1 MAMVTFELDENA
13 KLTEEEKKML
23 AAAKDRPIVYDEDCP
38 ELTEEMERAFIA
50 ARKAN
55 PLPRHR
61 LTLYVSSAT
70 MEKAKA
76 MGSDYI
82 AVLSKLLDQAV
93 DEYRAIS

>member
-1 MAMVTFELDENA
+1 MAMVTYELDENA
-13 KLTEEEKKML
+13 RLTEDEKRML
-23 AAAKDRPIVYDEDCP
+23 AAAKELPTVYDEDSP
-38 ELTEEMERAFIA
+38 ELTDEMEQAFIA

-55 PLPRHR
+55 PIQGHR

-70 MEKAKA
+70 MEKAKT

-82 AVLSKLLDQAV
+82 SVLSKLLDQAV